1 MRAGPGTAH
10 VYSSVHGCSCWTGAA
25 RDQHQ
30 LSQFPGD
37 GGVRD
42 DPAFVP
48 GLELL
53 PLPVQPVVALV
64 AADPGR
70 FIGEVPAGAH
80 VTAGIVVGPA
90 AVPGGLD
97 QQAAG
102 MGVAGLGD
110 PALGPG
116 SAGGMLRRTSSRAR
130 IRSRA
135 ASSARP
141 GTRTRVICPSRAR
154 RARCRRPG
162 RRSSPGPRT
171 DAGAWTALRP
181 GTRPLRQPAAGPGR
195 IPWVPPHRPPGQ
207 GPATRTPT
215 RQSRHRWRPGSD
227 AGFHRSPVDRAAFHT
242 ARVDIQTDVG
252 TLVHG
257 WNLQTFKC
265 GSTSPAPARD
275 RGTEPLDRQPTN
287 LFEPGVPVLRH
298 ATTALHIV

>member
-130 IRSRA
+130 TRSRA

-141 GTRTRVICPSRAR
+141 GTLTRVICPSRAR
-154 RARCRRPG
+154 RARCPASRASVFTRSPDG
-162 RRSSPGPRT
+162 RWSL
-171 DAGAWTALRP
+171 DGAA
-181 GTRPLRQPAAGPGR
+181 TRHSTPAAASR
-195 IPWVPPHRPPGQ
+195 RARPNPV
-207 GPATRTPT
+207 GPA
-215 RQSRHRWRPGSD
+215 S
-227 AGFHRSPVDRAAFHT
+227 
-242 ARVDIQTDVG
+242 
-252 TLVHG
+252 
-257 WNLQTFKC
+257 
-265 GSTSPAPARD
+265 
-275 RGTEPLDRQPTN
+275 
-287 LFEPGVPVLRH
+287 
-298 ATTALHIV
+298 